1 MLRSSFAE
9 YIRFMDKAGNYIA
22 ARAFQNYFVNKTRLF
37 SGIKYEFAPYAV
49 SGTSSKRGG
58 ATSSGGLVSIPND
71 LTVSIF
77 TEAILSGWLVEIKTV
92 VIESTEGEAL
102 AESGVALTQI
112 WACSGGPQDEEKCAI
127 NLRNSLDAVSQQVP
141 KGFLSSYRVGNL
153 PPSGNIISS

>member
-1 MLRSSFAE
+1 ME
-9 YIRFMDKAGNYIA
+9 KTGNYIP
-22 ARAFQNYFVNKTRLF
+22 ARAFQNYFINKTRLF
-37 SGIKYEFAPYAV
+37 SGVQYEFAPFAV

-71 LTVSIF
+71 LTISIF

-92 VIESTEGEAL
+92 IITTNEEAALTEDST
-102 AESGVALTQI
+102 ALTQL
-112 WACSGGPQDEEKCAI
+112 WACSGGPQDQEKCSI
-127 NLRNSLDAVSQQVP
+127 NLRNPFDAVSAQVP

>member
-1 MLRSSFAE
+1 MRRSSFAE
-9 YIRFMDKAGNYIA
+9 YIRFMDKAGNYIP
-22 ARAFQNYFVNKTRLF
+22 ARAFQNYFINKTRLF
-37 SGIKYEFAPYAV
+37 SGVYYEFAPFAV

-77 TEAILSGWLVEIKTV
+77 AEAILSGWLVEINTV
-92 VIESTEGEAL
+92 LITADEGAALIENTI
-102 AESGVALTQI
+102 ALTQV
-112 WACSGGPQDEEKCAI
+112 WACNGGPQDEEKCAI
-127 NLRNSLDAVSQQVP
+127 NLRNPLDAVSQQVP

>member
-1 MLRSSFAE
+1 MIRSSFAE
-9 YIRFMDKAGNYIA
+9 YIRFMDKSGNYIP
-22 ARAFQNYFVNKTRLF
+22 ARAFQNYFINKTRLF
-37 SGIKYEFAPYAV
+37 GGQYYNFAPFGV

-71 LTVSIF
+71 LTVSLF

-92 VIESTEGEAL
+92 IINIAEGTEPIEEAT
-102 AESGVALTQI
+102 AITQL

-127 NLRNSLDAVSQQVP
+127 NLRNPLDAVSQQVP

>member
-1 MLRSSFAE
+1 MIKSSFAE
-9 YIRFMDKAGNYIA
+9 YIRFMDKAGNYIP

-37 SGIKYEFAPYAV
+37 SGTRYEFAPYAV

-92 VIESTEGEAL
+92 VIESVEGQALTENGI
-102 AESGVALTQI
+102 ALTQI

-127 NLRNSLDAVSQQVP
+127 NLRNPLDAVSQQVP

>member
-1 MLRSSFAE
+1 MIRSSFAE
-9 YIRFMDKAGNYIA
+9 YIRFMDKAGNYIP

-37 SGIKYEFAPYAV
+37 STVYYEFAPFGV
-49 SGTSSKRGG
+49 SGTSAKRGG

-71 LTVSIF
+71 ITVSIF

-92 VIESTEGEAL
+92 VIDSVEGEPL
-102 AESGVALTQI
+102 AEGQVVLTQV

-127 NLRNSLDAVSQQVP
+127 NLRNPLDAVDQQVP

-153 PPSGNIISS
+153 PPSGNIISA

>member
-1 MLRSSFAE
+1 MIRSSFAE
-9 YIRFMDKAGNYIA
+9 YIRFMDKAGNYIP
-22 ARAFQNYFVNKTRLF
+22 ARAFQNYFINKTRLF
-37 SGIKYEFAPYAV
+37 SGVYYEFAPFAV

-77 TEAILSGWLVEIKTV
+77 AEAILAGWLVEINTV
-92 VIESTEGEAL
+92 LITADEGAALIENTIAL
-102 AESGVALTQI
+102 IQV
-112 WACSGGPQDEEKCAI
+112 WACNGGLQDEEKCAI
-127 NLRNSLDAVSQQVP
+127 NLRNPLDAVSQQVP